1 MGFIKKAEHLKRYK
15 DLALLLIKYGRS
27 DIVKQMNL
35 AGPDI
40 SRENVSESKAENLSE
55 DLEKLGPTYVKLGQ
69 FLSTRPDFLPP
80 QYLKALSRLQDKVKP
95 IPEGEVEEIITSEL
109 GIRISKAFDYFET
122 VPMASASIG
131 QVHFANLRGGKPVA
145 VKIQRPHIREQ
156 IFNDL
161 DAFEEI
167 AEFLE
172 KNTDLGKQ
180 LMLQATLKEF
190 RKAMLQELDYW
201 QEAQNLIHLEKNLQE
216 FDKIVVPLP
225 VKDYVS
231 SRVLT
236 MDYVKGK
243 NVNKLTPLGQI
254 DIDGKVLA
262 EQLFKAYLK
271 QILIDGFYHADPHPG
286 NIYIT
291 DTGKLALLDLGMVA
305 HVSEKLKAKLIRM
318 LIAISEGDGEKAAE
332 YALKI
337 GKKEQLANEDVFI
350 RQVNEIVTKTH
361 DNTLKY
367 IEVGRLVLEMTKISA
382 VNGIRLPDE
391 IVMLGKTLLNLD
403 KAGRTLD
410 ANFDPNASL
419 RRNAALLMQERM
431 RKSFSPGNFYEALLD
446 SKNLIENLPGSANKI
461 MESLA
466 NNRFTIRA
474 KMVDE
479 KFFISGLKEAANRL
493 TIGLVLAALIIG
505 AALLMQVKSSFN
517 ILGYPGLAI
526 ILFLLAAVGGFVLVF
541 RAIFKDKN

>member
-1 MGFIKKAEHLKRYK
+1 MGFIKKAEHIKRYK

-27 DIVKQMNL
+27 DIVKQMDL
-35 AGPDI
+35 TGPDM
-40 SRENVSESKAENLSE
+40 SQETVSESKAENLSD

-69 FLSTRPDFLPP
+69 FLSTRADFLPP

-95 IPEGEVEEIITSEL
+95 IPEEEVESIITSEL
-109 GIRISKAFDYFET
+109 GIRISKAFDRFET
-122 VPMASASIG
+122 MPMASASIG
-131 QVHFANLRGGKPVA
+131 QVHFAKLRGGKPVA
-145 VKIQRPHIREQ
+145 VKIQRPNIREQ

-172 KNTDLGKQ
+172 KNTSLGKQ

-201 QEAQNLIHLEKNLQE
+201 QEAQNLIHLERNLQE
-216 FDKIVVPLP
+216 FDKIVIPLP
-225 VKDYVS
+225 VSDYVS

-243 NVNKLTPLGQI
+243 NISKLTPLGQI

-291 DTGKLALLDLGMVA
+291 DTGGLALLDLGMVA
-305 HVSEKLKAKLIRM
+305 HVSEKLKAKLIR
-318 LIAISEGDGEKAAE
+318 LLLAVSEGDGEKAAE
-332 YALKI
+332 YAIKI
-337 GKKEQLANEDVFI
+337 GKKEHLANEEIFVRNI
-350 RQVNEIVTKTH
+350 NELITKTY
-361 DNTLKY
+361 NSSIKQ

-382 VNGIRLPDE
+382 QNGIRLPDE

-403 KAGRTLD
+403 KVGRILD
-410 ANFDPNASL
+410 SNFDPNASL
-419 RRNAALLMQERM
+419 RRNAAELMQERM

-446 SKNLIENLPGSANKI
+446 SKNLIEHLPGRINKI
-461 MESLA
+461 MESLS
-466 NNRFTIRA
+466 NNRFTIRT

-505 AALLMQVKSSFN
+505 AALLMQVQTSFT

-526 ILFLLAAVGGFVLVF
+526 LLFLLAAIGGFVLVF
-541 RAIFKDKN
+541 RAMFKDRE